1 MIKLIRC
8 DDRLIHGQVI
18 VRVISSFDINKI
30 VIVDDFT
37 ASNEVLK
44 SVFALAT
51 PPQAKSVVY
60 SIEDAKENMSN
71 FIENNENV
79 LLLMRSPITAL
90 ELFESIPDLKK
101 EFNIG
106 PMSNRKNSIKIT
118 PYAYLTKEEIDAI
131 NSLDE
136 RGIYVYFNQTIDQ
149 KVIKWEEL
157 KNQINGV

>member
-51 PPQAKSVVY
+51 PPPVSYTHLDVY
-60 SIEDAKENMSN
+60 K
-71 FIENNENV
+71 
-79 LLLMRSPITAL
+79 RQ
-90 ELFESIPDLKK
+90 IP
-101 EFNIG
+101 G
-106 PMSNRKNSIKIT
+106 
-118 PYAYLTKEEIDAI
+118 
-131 NSLDE
+131 
-136 RGIYVYFNQTIDQ
+136 
-149 KVIKWEEL
+149 
-157 KNQINGV
+157 